1 MSMAKG
7 WTTIYTNTDKTTENT
22 RVQINRSHKF
32 DNTIKATKTP
42 TLDQLK
48 REFDIAYEV
57 KCLEDARL
65 MDGFDQK
72 KLKSK
77 TLIKRALRMK
87 KEQEKAAAKEAAE
100 KKVEVTTVPPV
111 E

>member
-1 MSMAKG
+1 MPKG
-7 WTTIYTNTDKTTENT
+7 WTTIYTNADKTTENT
-22 RVQINRSHKF
+22 RVKINRSHKF
-32 DNTIKATKTP
+32 DNTIRATKTP

-48 REFDIAYEV
+48 REFDYAYEV

-77 TLIKRALRMK
+77 KLVKQALKLK
-87 KEQEKAAAKEAAE
+87 KEREKAAAKEVKKAAE
-100 KKVEVTTVPPV
+100 KAEN
-111 E
+111 